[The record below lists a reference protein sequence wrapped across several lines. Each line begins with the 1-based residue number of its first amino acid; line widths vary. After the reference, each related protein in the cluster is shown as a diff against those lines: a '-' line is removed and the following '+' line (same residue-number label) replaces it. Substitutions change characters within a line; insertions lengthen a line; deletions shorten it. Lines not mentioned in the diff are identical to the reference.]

1 VQASATPDERSSRTI
16 AALGDVLLR
25 LSVGGMLIP
34 HGLGRL
40 FGAGGQGLA
49 RNGAWL
55 EANGVPAGEL
65 VALSLGALELV
76 GGVLIVV
83 GLLTRPM
90 AFAVA
95 GAIAISVLLHWPNG
109 YFWLTGG
116 PPSNAGRWSIVWGA
130 AVLAIALR
138 GAGGYSLDE
147 FRRRSLH
154 RRSSR

>member
-1 VQASATPDERSSRTI
+1 MGPGDTPSALHSRSLAS
-16 AALGDVLLR
+16 LGDVLLR

-40 FGAGGQGLA
+40 FGLGGQGIE

-55 EANGVPAGEL
+55 ESNGLPAGEASAIL
-65 VALSLGALELV
+65 LGTLELA

-83 GLLTRPM
+83 GLLTRPV
-90 AFAVA
+90 AIAVA
-95 GAIAISVLLHWPNG
+95 SVIAFSVLLHWPNG

-116 PPSNAGRWSIVWGA
+116 PPSNAGRWSIVWAA

-138 GAGGYSLDE
+138 GAGGYSIDE
-147 FRRRSLH
+147 IRRR
-154 RRSSR
+154 